1 MTEVFRVGFVNRWER
16 RDPRTGLNYASF
28 LIQWHMFEP
37 PYRLSPGSN
46 RIHPVLLDYPL
57 HAEPDQDGPVYSASV
72 REGVHFSD
80 GTKLTAEH
88 VAASLE
94 KTAAFKVQASASA
107 RGNRVVFKLKK
118 PNARFELLLARFDH
132 CIVLERGREYLGT

>member
-28 LIQWHMFEP
+28 LVQWHIYEP
-37 PYRLSPGSN
+37 PYRLVAGSN
-46 RIHPVLLDYPL
+46 RINPVLLDYPL
-57 HAEPDQDGPVYSASV
+57 RQEPDQGGLVYSAAV
-72 REGVHFSD
+72 RKGVRFSD
-80 GTKLTAEH
+80 GTELTAEH

-107 RGNRVVFKLKK
+107 RGSR
-118 PNARFELLLARFDH
+118 
-132 CIVLERGREYLGT
+132 